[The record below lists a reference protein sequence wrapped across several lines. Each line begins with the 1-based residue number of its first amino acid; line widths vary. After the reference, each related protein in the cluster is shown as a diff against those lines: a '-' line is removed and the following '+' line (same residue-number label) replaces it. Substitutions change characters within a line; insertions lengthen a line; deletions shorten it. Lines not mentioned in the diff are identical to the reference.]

1 MNHKHIFAVFFG
13 GAVGALARWGLLE
26 VLPTVTQWPWHVLI
40 INISGSAALGIMVGL
55 FTKDQND
62 LLFLAAGGGFC
73 GAFTTFSSFS
83 VEIAAKLK
91 TQEYFDA
98 VSFLTSSVLG
108 GLVAYQIGK
117 FVIRQTKAHS

>member
-26 VLPTVTQWPWHVLI
+26 ALPTITQWPWHVLI
-40 INISGSAALGIMVGL
+40 INISGSAALGVMVGL
-55 FTKDQND
+55 FTKDQNN
-62 LLFLAAGGGFC
+62 LLFLAAGGSFC

-83 VEIAAKLK
+83 VEIAATLR

-98 VSFLTSSVLG
+98 VNFLTASVIG
-108 GLVAYQIGK
+108 GLAAYQIGK
-117 FVIRQTKAHS
+117 SAVKQVGPRP